1 MGFNSW
7 VRRLGALAAL
17 ALLALPV
24 SGFASAPSGALK
36 TAEPLVA
43 SPSVQA
49 STAKSVQ
56 KFCIPSGTAVFWP
69 GTYSYTGK
77 RFHAQKFTTV
87 SGTLIP
93 KARGGGFG
101 IVLRNVFPRKV
112 VLQKAPVGW
121 ATSPITKGAC
131 KSTAPSPSGT
141 PAPGDTSGDVIAID
155 GNADGD
161 VQAQTADGTV
171 SLGIDCRDDQNSGAP
186 PVLSGNLTL
195 STALPVTV
203 KVSLLVP
210 GNRWS
215 MLAGTDPEGN
225 VSLTAPSVNLIP
237 VTYNGSASAYVEASV
252 SLQTGRLVRLK
263 VQVRPVCDGDSS
275 GVPPDNGSGGVD
287 PSFQSNEYHANPN
300 QVILV
305 RVSAGT
311 LTVPR
316 AKTSIKKAIRQQY
329 PGAQG
334 LDVSQCTVRSAT
346 AVYCAWVG
354 FTIPKANG
362 TDVYTG
368 VALATLRS
376 KGVLV
381 WFPSFRVRHT
391 PFR

>member
-1 MGFNSW
+1 
-7 VRRLGALAAL
+7 LAAL
-17 ALLALPV
+17 ALLALPA
-24 SGFASAPSGALK
+24 SGLASAPSGATK
-36 TAEPLVA
+36 TPEPIVA
-43 SPSVQA
+43 SPSVQV
-49 STAKSVQ
+49 STAKADQ

-77 RFHAQKFTTV
+77 RFHTQKFTTV
-87 SGTLIP
+87 IGTLIP

-131 KSTAPSPSGT
+131 KSTPPSSSGAPV
-141 PAPGDTSGDVIAID
+141 PGDTGGDVIATD

-186 PVLSGNLTL
+186 PILSGNLTL
-195 STALPVTV
+195 STALPVTA

-215 MLAGTDPEGN
+215 MLAGTDAEGN
-225 VSLTAPSVNLIP
+225 ASITSPSVSLQP
-237 VTYNGSASAYVEASV
+237 VTYNGSATAYVEASV
-252 SLQTGRLVRLK
+252 TLQSGRLVRLK

-275 GVPPDNGSGGVD
+275 GVPPDNGTGGVD
-287 PSFQSNEYHANPN
+287 PSFQSNEYNLN

-305 RVSAGT
+305 RVNAGT
-311 LTVPR
+311 LTVAK
-316 AKTSIKKAIRQQY
+316 AKTAIKKAVRRRY
-329 PGAQG
+329 SGARG
-334 LDVSQCTVRSAT
+334 LDVRQCTVRSAT

-354 FTIPKANG
+354 FTIPKADG

-368 VALATLRS
+368 TALATLRS
-376 KGVLV
+376 NGIRV
-381 WFPSFRVRHT
+381 WFPAFKVRHT
-391 PFR
+391 PLR